1 VKEGLTFHVSSYIIL
16 NTGVGGGAMRP
27 VSPDVRLFN
36 GKIVI
41 LEEEF
46 WKKKEPSMI
55 SVCAHLASTCY

>member
-1 VKEGLTFHVSSYIIL
+1 
-16 NTGVGGGAMRP
+16 MRP

-46 WKKKEPSMI
+46 WKKKEPSMNFCV
-55 SVCAHLASTCY
+55 SPLRLDVLLNYHWKPDTACYLCLEFRQHI